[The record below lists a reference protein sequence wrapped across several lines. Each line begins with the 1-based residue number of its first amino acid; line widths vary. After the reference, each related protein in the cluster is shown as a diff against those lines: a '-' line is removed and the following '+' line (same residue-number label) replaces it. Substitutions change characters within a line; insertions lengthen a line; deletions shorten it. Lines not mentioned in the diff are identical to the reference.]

1 MTRHLSALVAAVL
14 FLAACGV
21 GEMRTEREPAPAGTA
36 RVVHPVDG
44 DTIVVDID
52 GAEERVRFI
61 GIDTPE
67 SVKPDSPVECY
78 GPEAK
83 ARTAELLPEGT
94 LVRLER
100 DVEARDRYDRL
111 LAYVI
116 RDEDD
121 VFVNR
126 LLVEEGF
133 AESIS
138 FPPNTTRQGELD
150 AAEAEAR
157 ADHRGLWATCGGT
170 DVPLGDAR
178 VVAGL
183 GGVPLERRHC
193 AHGHLACRLGSVP
206 PG

>member
-1 MTRHLSALVAAVL
+1 MPRLAVACLIGILALAP
-14 FLAACGV
+14 ACGV
-21 GEMRTEREPAPAGTA
+21 GEMRSEHEPAPPGTA
-36 RVVHPVDG
+36 RVVRPVDG
-44 DTIVVDID
+44 DTVVVELE
-52 GAEERVRFI
+52 GQEEPVRFI

-67 SVKPDSPVECY
+67 SVAQDRPVECF

-83 ARTAELLPEGT
+83 ERTAALLPAGT

-121 VFVNR
+121 LFINR

-133 AESIS
+133 AESIAY
-138 FPPNTTRQGELD
+138 PPNTTRQRELD
-150 AAEAEAR
+150 EAEAGAR
-157 ADHRGLWATCGGT
+157 AERRGLWATCGGT
-170 DVPLGDAR
+170 DVPLA
-178 VVAGL
+178 
-183 GGVPLERRHC
+183 
-193 AHGHLACRLGSVP
+193 

>member
-1 MTRHLSALVAAVL
+1 VSRHLSALIVVVL
-14 FLAACGV
+14 VLAGCGV
-21 GEMRTEREPAPAGTA
+21 GEMKTEREAAPAGTA
-36 RVVHPVDG
+36 RVVRPVDG

-52 GAEERVRFI
+52 GHEEPVRFI

-83 ARTAELLPEGT
+83 KRTAELLPAGT
-94 LVRLER
+94 RVRLER

-121 VFVNR
+121 LFVNR
-126 LLVEEGF
+126 LLVEEGY
-133 AESIS
+133 AESIA

-157 ADHRGLWATCGGT
+157 GDDRGLWATCGGT
-170 DVPLGDAR
+170 DVPLA
-178 VVAGL
+178 
-183 GGVPLERRHC
+183 
-193 AHGHLACRLGSVP
+193 

>member
-1 MTRHLSALVAAVL
+1 VRCSKLVPVALALSSA
-14 FLAACGV
+14 AACGV
-21 GEMRTEREPAPAGTA
+21 GEMQAEREPAPPGTA
-36 RVVHPVDG
+36 RVVRPVDG
-44 DTIVVDID
+44 DTFVVDID
-52 GAEERVRFI
+52 GAEETVRLI

-67 SVKPDSPVECY
+67 SVAQDRPVECY

-83 ARTAELLPEGT
+83 ARTAELLPEGA

-116 RDEDD
+116 HLDD
-121 VFVNR
+121 DTFVNR

-138 FPPNTTRQGELD
+138 YPPNTTRQAELD
-150 AAEAEAR
+150 QAEAAAR
-157 ADHRGLWATCGGT
+157 AESRGLWAACGGT
-170 DVPLGDAR
+170 DVPLA
-178 VVAGL
+178 
-183 GGVPLERRHC
+183 
-193 AHGHLACRLGSVP
+193 